1 MEPQQNQSPG
11 QQPTASTD
19 NDLRAEFA
27 SLQRLFIGLLI
38 ANLFIGGALGL
49 FLLRQLFATNRRAVE
64 LSRYV
69 ENYRTNAQPQVQL
82 LVTSLQ
88 AFAKT
93 NTDFNSILAKYNL
106 LQTSTQTQAVT
117 TPTAPARRR

>member
-1 MEPQQNQSPG
+1 METQENRSPV
-11 QQPTASTD
+11 QQPAPSTD
-19 NDLRAEFA
+19 NDVRAEFA
-27 SLQRLFIGLLI
+27 SLQRLFLALLI
-38 ANLFIGGALGL
+38 ANLLIGGALGFFL
-49 FLLRQLFATNRRAVE
+49 FQRSRETNRRAVE

-69 ENYRTNAQPQVQL
+69 ENYRTNFQL
-82 LVTSLQ
+82 FVTSLQ

-117 TPTAPARRR
+117 TPTAPARPK

>member
-1 MEPQQNQSPG
+1 MDTQQNQTQT
-11 QQPTASTD
+11 QQPTGAEE
-19 NDLRAEFA
+19 NDLKTQYFA
-27 SLQRLFIGLLI
+27 LQRLFIGLLI

-69 ENYRTNAQPQVQL
+69 ETYRTEAQPQISR
-82 LVTSLQ
+82 LVNDLQ

-93 NTDFNSILAKYNL
+93 NADFNSILAKYNL
-106 LQTSTQTQAVT
+106 LQTTTQTQAVT
-117 TPTAPARRR
+117 ATNTPVRRK

>member
-1 MEPQQNQSPG
+1 METQQNQSPA
-11 QQPTASTD
+11 QQTAPTTD
-19 NDLRAEFA
+19 NDLRTEFA

-69 ENYRTNAQPQVQL
+69 DNYRTNAQPQVQL
-82 LVTSLQ
+82 LINSLQ

-93 NTDFNSILAKYNL
+93 NSDFNSILAKYNL
-106 LQTSTQTQAVT
+106 LQTSTKTQAVT
-117 TPTAPARRR
+117 IPTAPASRR